1 MREQPQEKQRKKKSM
16 PFTSTPIPYHGL
28 FLLLLP
34 LLLSITSLPA
44 HSFVFDVG
52 GGHGWAVLQQLRL
65 LQPVGRRQ
73 PLPAFRYKKDSVMQ
87 VTEEDYSKCRS
98 THPIFFSNNGKTE
111 VGLDRP
117 GPFYFISGAEGHCE
131 RGQKVIIKVI
141 AAAGVPGGSTP
152 DGGGDDSPDSDA
164 ARAISAPLPVLAVFL
179 TGSLPLFFLN

>member
-1 MREQPQEKQRKKKSM
+1 MA
-16 PFTSTPIPYHGL
+16 FTSTPIPYHGL

-52 GGHGWAVLQQLRL
+52 GGHGWAVPSNNSDFYNRWAGDNRFQ
-65 LQPVGRRQ
+65 VGDT
-73 PLPAFRYKKDSVMQ
+73 LAFRYKKDSVMQ
-87 VTEEDYSKCRS
+87 VMEEDYSKCRS

-111 VGLDRP
+111 FRLDRP

-164 ARAISAPLPVLAVFL
+164 ARALSAPLPVLAVFL
-179 TGSLPLFFLN
+179 TGSLPLFFFN